1 MDYNNLDLRHKT
13 FLDFT
18 NDKDVIEEILGSSD
32 QSAIDRYKNVVLN
45 SQTNS
50 NAEEARINDFMEF
63 TEFIKDEKLKAA
75 IIKEFNHEWE
85 LSFNE

>member
-45 SQTNS
+45 SQTNA

-75 IIKEFNHEWE
+75 IIKEFSHEWE

>member
-1 MDYNNLDLRHKT
+1 MDYNHLDLRHKT

-45 SQTNS
+45 SQINS

-63 TEFIKDEKLKAA
+63 TEFVKDEKLKAA
-75 IIKEFNHEWE
+75 IIKEFSQEWE

>member
-75 IIKEFNHEWE
+75 IIKEFSHEWE

>member
-1 MDYNNLDLRHKT
+1 MDYNPLDLRHKT

-45 SQTNS
+45 SQINS

-63 TEFIKDEKLKAA
+63 TEFVKDEKLKAA
-75 IIKEFNHEWE
+75 IIKEFSQEWE